1 MALRVKPPLSASL
14 LNTGVSLHVGKT
26 PSVLL
31 NNADDV
37 ETRLS
42 EIRSFTVQESSAM
55 GKL

>member
-42 EIRSFTVQESSAM
+42 EIRSFTVQQSSAM